1 MPVTL
6 VEAVDH
12 FHRYRSLSR
21 SRAASEDAHRLRI
34 CGSRCS
40 PAFEIG
46 EECGTSSGEER
57 AVLPVEIGAKP
68 WICMYES
75 AQRDLISWR
84 WKSQLGS

>member
-1 MPVTL
+1 MTL

-12 FHRYRSLSR
+12 FHRYRSLAR

-46 EECGTSSGEER
+46 EKRGASSR
-57 AVLPVEIGAKP
+57 KKSAVIPVEIGTKR
-68 WICMYES
+68 WIYMYES
-75 AQRDLISWR
+75 AQRDLVSWR
-84 WKSQLGS
+84 WVSQLGS